1 MPWIL
6 VNQTIEELLGSVKAA
21 VYSVTKS
28 LNPVDFALIDTSRD
42 LQVIIDVQHKNEVSK
57 YRWYAVVSKVS
68 HIYAVADISGKR
80 VSLQRFVIWLEQQ
93 ERRLEEIKHI
103 SFMNKIT
110 FDCRAVN
117 LTRRGTR
124 QTVMQNRRPKRNTSS
139 KYKGVIKIERVN
151 GEVAWKTQIKG
162 ELGTMSLGTFKD
174 EQVAAVHYDAGAY
187 VLFHDTGFYNFPE
200 KVPNLEALDY
210 VMLMIERRKRR
221 IELKARKS
229 E

>member
-1 MPWIL
+1 MT
-6 VNQTIEELLGSVKAA
+6 NQTVKEFIRSVGAA
-21 VYSVTKS
+21 IYNITQS
-28 LNPVDFALIDTSRD
+28 LDPVDFTMIDTSRG
-42 LQVIIDVQHKNEVSK
+42 LQVIIDARHKNEVSK
-57 YRWYAVVSKVS
+57 YRWYAVLSKGS

-80 VSLQRFVIWLEQQ
+80 VSLQRFIIWLEQQ
-93 ERRLEEIKHI
+93 ERQLEEIKHI
-103 SFMNKIT
+103 SFMNKVT

-151 GEVAWKTQIKG
+151 GDVAWKTQIKG
-162 ELGTMSLGTFKD
+162 ELGTMSLGTFND

-187 VLFHDTGFYNFPE
+187 VLFHNTGFYNFPE
-200 KVPNLEALDY
+200 TAPNLEALDH

-221 IELKARKS
+221 IER
-229 E
+229 ENT